1 MCLTCTGLYIFG
13 SGINTKWVEKLT
25 KVFRLLSAL
34 QNFKTLRPTKMFCRA
49 KSCYQLLITT
59 IHARLW
65 LFRSASTSEPTQSLQ
80 KVTGFPSFS
89 SRILA
94 TGAKEYLESS
104 LVTLVKA
111 TNQWFV
117 KWTNK
122 ICKNSKGRSTMIHW
136 FMLFFAP
143 FLVDNLIPKK
153 NSSTSI
159 ENKPPS
165 QGSLLNH
172 RSIRT
177 AQVRSQDHRF
187 GAFLQDLPN
196 FTATEKGRCWS

>member
-1 MCLTCTGLYIFG
+1 MCLTFTGLYIFG

-49 KSCYQLLITT
+49 KSCY
-59 IHARLW
+59 HARLW

-136 FMLFFAP
+136 FMLFFRH
-143 FLVDNLIPKK
+143 FWLTIYIIPKK
-153 NSSTSI
+153 LLNVNRKQTSI
-159 ENKPPS
+159 P
-165 QGSLLNH
+165 LLNH

-177 AQVRSQDHRF
+177 AQMRSQDHRF
-187 GAFLQDLPN
+187 GAFLEDLSN